1 MLYLDIKNQ
10 YASTDEIVT
19 ALHEVANVANN
30 LVDAFEAHSPES
42 IPSGTIA
49 THLFDVAR
57 AAADYSVIGGE

>member
-10 YASTDEIVT
+10 YASTDEIVN
-19 ALHEVANVANN
+19 ALHEVANVAQN

-49 THLFDVAR
+49 THLFNVAR
-57 AAADYSVIGGE
+57 ADADYSVIGGE